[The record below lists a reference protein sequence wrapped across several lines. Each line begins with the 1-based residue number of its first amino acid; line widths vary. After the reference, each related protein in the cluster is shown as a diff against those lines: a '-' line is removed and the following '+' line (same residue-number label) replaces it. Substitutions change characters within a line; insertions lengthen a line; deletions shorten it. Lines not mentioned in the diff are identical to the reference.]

1 MSARSEVEKR
11 LNLSPIEALLAKRSE
26 LVEQVAVLRAR
37 HGSFGTRDA
46 ERKIKLCTIKMT
58 VRARLVAN
66 GAKATDAAVDDMA
79 HSDPAYMEWV
89 TNATR
94 EASELQVLED
104 RIDYINDL
112 IRRDQSLASF
122 LTQEARLG

>member
-1 MSARSEVEKR
+1 MRSAVETR
-11 LNLSPIEALLAKRSE
+11 MGLSPIEALLNKRSE
-26 LVEQVAVLRAR
+26 LVEKVAALRAR

-46 ERKIKLCTIKMT
+46 ERKVKLCTIKMR
-58 VRARLVAN
+58 VRASLTAS
-66 GAKATDAAVDDMA
+66 GAKATDATVDDMA
-79 HSDPAYMEWV
+79 HCDPAYVEWV
-89 TNATR
+89 TKATI

-122 LTQEARLG
+122 ITAEARLT